1 MDPQN
6 PTRSPTRLSG
16 LTSLLGSGAWAIREA
31 SHRQLVSDYNTY
43 LKAGPAGHEQ
53 IEKLRAARDTRA
65 EVLDSAQ
72 AQAPGVAVLA
82 LYGTILPRGNMMV
95 ELCGAASPHSFA
107 EDVQRAANDP
117 NVTSII
123 LDIDSGGGAVSG
135 IDVAAEAVRRAS
147 QIKPTTAVCNTTAC
161 SAAYWIAAQAREV
174 VITPAGE
181 MGSIGVI
188 GTHVDESKLMDEA
201 GLVVTYVRSTPG
213 KALGQPTE
221 AMSGDILTDWQS
233 QVDRIHALFIA
244 DVALGRKRSEAEVA
258 ERWATGAVWFGQEAV
273 TAGLA
278 DRVGT
283 LSSVVAEHLQQASD
297 QQARQAR
304 SQRRAAD
311 PTYGRLSAEADR
323 LDTLLAA
330 PLLLPKD
337 AQTEVVAA
345 SQRLWEAVGTVHAS
359 HDYLDP
365 DYAALC
371 VRATA
376 LQEAAHA
383 LATPTPPEA
392 PDMKTVTLTAH
403 DGTVHEIDAT
413 PEALQAFLSG
423 QLTAQTALAQTAQA
437 GAVDAALAEAN
448 AQVATVMTDLGAAFG
463 LTAEQAI
470 NGTGDA
476 WIAAAARAG
485 AVTDYRAALL
495 SELETLAV
503 TVDGNTGAAAQIVK
517 LAGQASLTD
526 LQTTV
531 TAYRD
536 RRDTLVPTGR
546 QSAVPETS
554 TPEVNKPKRSAFNRN

>member
-1 MDPQN
+1 MDPEK

-16 LTSLLGSGAWAIREA
+16 LTSLLGNGAWAIREA

-43 LKAGPAGHEQ
+43 LRAGPAGQEQ
-53 IEKLRAARDTRA
+53 IERIRAARDTRA

-72 AQAPGVAVLA
+72 AQAPGVAVLP

-135 IDVAAEAVRRAS
+135 IDVAAEAVRQAARV
-147 QIKPTTAVCNTTAC
+147 KPVTAVCNTTAC
-161 SAAYWIAAQAREV
+161 SAAFWIAAQAREV

-188 GTHVDESKLMDEA
+188 GTHVDESQRVEEA

-221 AMSGDILTDWQS
+221 AMTGDVLDDWQS
-233 QVDRIHALFIA
+233 QVDRIHSLFIA
-244 DVALGRKRSEAEVA
+244 DVALGRGRSEAEVR
-258 ERWATGAVWFGQEAV
+258 ERWATGAVWFGAEAV

-283 LSSVVAEHLQQASD
+283 LSGVIAEHLQQASE
-297 QQARQAR
+297 QQSRQAR
-304 SQRRAAD
+304 SHRRASD

-323 LDTLLAA
+323 LDALLAA

-337 AQTEVVAA
+337 AQAEVVSAA
-345 SQRLWEAVGTVHAS
+345 GRLLEAVGNVHAS
-359 HDYLDP
+359 HEYADP
-365 DYAALC
+365 DYAALNAH
-371 VRATA
+371 ATA
-376 LQEAAHA
+376 LRGKADA
-383 LATPTPPEA
+383 LATPPPPEA
-392 PDMKTVTLTAH
+392 PDMKTVQLTAH
-403 DGTVHEIDAT
+403 DGTVHEIEAT
-413 PEALQAFLSG
+413 PEALQAFATSQFAAQAEL
-423 QLTAQTALAQTAQA
+423 LTAQAQTAQA
-437 GAVDAALAEAN
+437 AAVAAVEATWSTAVVDLA
-448 AQVATVMTDLGAAFG
+448 AQFG
-463 LTAEQAI
+463 LTAEQATDT
-470 NGTGDA
+470 TGA
-476 WIAAAARAG
+476 GWISAIARAS

-517 LAGQASLTD
+517 LAGQAGLTD
-526 LQTTV
+526 LQATV
-531 TAYRD
+531 TAYRE
-536 RRDTLVPTGR
+536 RRDALVPTGR
-546 QSAVPETS
+546 QSAVPQTS